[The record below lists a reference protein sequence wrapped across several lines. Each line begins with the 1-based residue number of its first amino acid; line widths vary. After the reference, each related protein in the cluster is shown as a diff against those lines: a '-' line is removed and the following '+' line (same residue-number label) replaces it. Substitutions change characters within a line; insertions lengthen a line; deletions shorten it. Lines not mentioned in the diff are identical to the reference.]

1 MIEARADGG
10 FTVTGD
16 DIPFYRLLVMRKG
29 LQLEMKGIRM
39 SRGRT
44 CYALVKSEL
53 GFKGNKAKVLRQL
66 EDYIATQR
74 DTLGLTTTEEVTL

>member
-1 MIEARADGG
+1 MIEVHAGGG
-10 FTVTGD
+10 FTVTGEH
-16 DIPFYRLLVMRKG
+16 IPLYRLLVMRTG

-44 CYALVKSEL
+44 CYALVKNEF

-66 EDYIATQR
+66 EDYIAEQR
-74 DTLGLTTTEEVTL
+74 KTLGLTTTEGVTT